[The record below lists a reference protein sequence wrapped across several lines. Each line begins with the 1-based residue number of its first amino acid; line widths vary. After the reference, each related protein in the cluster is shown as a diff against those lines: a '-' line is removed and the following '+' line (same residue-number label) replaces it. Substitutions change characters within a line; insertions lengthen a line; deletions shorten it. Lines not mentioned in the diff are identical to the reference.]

1 MHDGYPI
8 IKMLAKSPA
17 GLEETLAQELEEL
30 GATNIELLNRAV
42 AFDGTKRE
50 LYAANYQC
58 RTALRILVPIAHFT
72 ILNEQDLYTK
82 MKAIRWEN
90 YFGNSHTIS
99 IDSTV
104 ATSLFTHSHFV
115 SLRAKDAIVDRFRE
129 KTGERPSVNIENPD
143 FRINMHIYKDEVDV
157 SFDSSGASLHK
168 RGYHVSNAEAP
179 LSEVL
184 AAGMILL
191 SGWDRQSNFID
202 PMCGSGT
209 LLIEAAMIAMNI
221 PAGQHRDEYGFMRWK
236 DFDQDLW
243 EEVKN
248 EAHEQQHDFEYKI
261 VGSDISE
268 RNLKAAVANL
278 RQAGLTDMIELKV
291 SPFQEMTPPAGG
303 GTMIT
308 NPPYGERIE
317 VEDII
322 GLYQDLGDALKQKY
336 KGYKAWVISS
346 DFMALKKI
354 GLKPMKKYI
363 LFNGQLECRYAG
375 FDLYEGSKRARYQTG
390 DGLPTSEAEG
400 EKE

>member
-1 MHDGYPI
+1 
-8 IKMLAKSPA
+8 MLAKSPA

-42 AFDGTKRE
+42 AFEGTKRE

-248 EAHEQQHDFEYKI
+248 DAHEQQRDFEYKI
-261 VGSDISE
+261 IGSDISE

-375 FDLYEGSKRARYQTG
+375 FDLYEGSKRARYQQGEGTIPA
-390 DGLPTSEAEG
+390 DETG
-400 EKE
+400 EKDL

>member
-1 MHDGYPI
+1 MSIRDGYPMM
-8 IKMLAKSPA
+8 KMLAKSPA
-17 GLEETLAQELEEL
+17 GLEEILAGELQEL
-30 GATNIELLNRAV
+30 GAVNIELLNRAV
-42 AFDGTKRE
+42 AFEGTKKE
-50 LYAANYQC
+50 LYAANYRC

-72 ILNEQDLYTK
+72 ILSENDLYK
-82 MKAIRWEN
+82 SVKAIRWED
-90 YFGNSHTIS
+90 YLDNSHTIA

-104 ATSLFTHSHFV
+104 TTSLFTHSHFV
-115 SLRAKDAIVDRFRE
+115 SLRVKDAIVDSFRDR
-129 KTGERPSVNIENPD
+129 TGERPSVDTENPD
-143 FRINMHIYKDEVDV
+143 FRINIHIYKDEVDV

-191 SGWDRQSNFID
+191 TGWDGQSNFVD

-221 PAGQHRDEYGFMRWK
+221 PAGQFREEYGFMRWK
-236 DFDQDLW
+236 NYESDLW
-243 EEVKN
+243 EEVQN
-248 EAHEQQHDFEYKI
+248 EALEAQREFNYQI

-268 RNLKAAVANL
+268 HNLRSAGANLK
-278 RQAGLTDMIELKV
+278 QARLHKDISIKV
-291 SPFQEMTPPAGG
+291 SPFQEITPPAGG
-303 GTMIT
+303 GLMVT
-308 NPPYGERIE
+308 NPPYGERIR

-322 GLYQDLGDALKQKY
+322 ELYQELGDALKQNF

-346 DFMALKKI
+346 DFRALKMI
-354 GLKPMKKYI
+354 GLKPMKKYT

-390 DGLPTSEAEG
+390 ESETTG
-400 EKE
+400 NGN